1 MSCWALVPVKARA
14 AGKRRLSAV
23 LDEAARAALVQG
35 MLEHV
40 LGQLRRCASLDGI
53 AVMSA
58 DPNGLPPDI
67 LWIGDAGVEI
77 NESLRGAL
85 SALSVRGAKRGVVVA
100 ADLPWLSAAEVS
112 ALIAASEACGI
123 ALAPDRHDSGTN
135 ALALALPS
143 RFCTHFGPGSLALHR
158 AESTRLGLT
167 PAIVR
172 LSGLEFDV
180 DVPGD
185 LTLLDRGRN
194 PR

>member
-14 AGKRRLSAV
+14 ACKRRLSAV

-58 DPNGLPPDI
+58 DPNGLPADV
-67 LWIGDAGVEI
+67 LWLGDAGTEL

-85 SALSVRGAKRGVVVA
+85 SVLSARGAQRAVVVA
-100 ADLPWLSAAEVS
+100 ADLPWLSAAEVGV
-112 ALIAASEACGI
+112 LIAASEACGV

-143 RFCTHFGPGSLALHR
+143 RFCTHFGPASLALHQ
-158 AESTRLGLT
+158 AEATRLGLT

-180 DVPGD
+180 DVPED
-185 LTLLDRGRN
+185 LARLELGHN